1 MDAAYRPLLISWLLA
16 LLAGVGLGLFL
27 ARYVLPVS
35 YSEAQPFDLNPLD
48 KDEYIRM
55 IAASFLLDNDYAL
68 ANQRLY
74 YLQLPD
80 SKTRLTE
87 LAQSERQPLTQQAL
101 VKLRL
106 AMDNPSVALRAATST
121 PRPTR
126 DLTPAPRITVIV
138 LEPTVIVPTTV
149 PPTPLPTPIP
159 ATSEPNP
166 DAPRFDLIDQRALDC
181 AAVGGGAAIQVEV
194 QDVNGQGLAGIAVE
208 VNSDLGNELFY
219 TGFKPERGIGYGDV
233 SVNPGIFSVHL
244 VENASSGV
252 IGDLRID
259 ANVVEC
265 NTTPSATQGWYLV
278 FRKAATP

>member
-1 MDAAYRPLLISWLLA
+1 M
-16 LLAGVGLGLFL
+16 LAGVGLGLFL

-55 IAASFLLDNDYAL
+55 IAASYLLDNDYAL

-80 SKTRLTE
+80 VKTRLTE
-87 LAQSERQPLTQQAL
+87 LAQAEPQPLTQQAL

-106 AMDNPSVALRAATST
+106 AMNNPGVALKGVTST

-126 DLTPAPRITVIV
+126 DLTPAPRVTIVV
-138 LEPTVIVPTTV
+138 LEPTVVVPTAV
-149 PPTPLPTPIP
+149 PPTPQPTSIP

-166 DAPRFDLIDQRALDC
+166 DAPRFDLIDKRALDC
-181 AAVGGGAAIQVEV
+181 ATVGGGAAIQVEV
-194 QDVNGQGLAGIAVE
+194 QDVNGQGLAGVAVE
-208 VNSDLGNELFY
+208 VNSDRGSELFY

-233 SVNPGIFSVHL
+233 SLNPGVFSAHL
-244 VENASSGV
+244 VENARSDV

-265 NTTPSATQGWYLV
+265 SSTPSATQGWHLV
-278 FRKAATP
+278 FRKQATP